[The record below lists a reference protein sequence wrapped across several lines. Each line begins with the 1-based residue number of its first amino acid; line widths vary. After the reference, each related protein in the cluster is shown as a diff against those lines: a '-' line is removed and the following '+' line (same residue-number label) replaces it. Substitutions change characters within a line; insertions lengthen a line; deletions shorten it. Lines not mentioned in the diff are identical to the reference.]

1 MSRLTPFRPL
11 IFLVLGL
18 LAFVLFL
25 ALPPRMVEYLWM
37 DNLGFAS
44 VFWRNV
50 GLRTGLFLVGFVL
63 ATMYFAANV
72 WFIYSRFSVLRWRTM
87 FATERGPTPE
97 FELTPSRFRMIG
109 FGVAAF
115 LGLFFALQ
123 ATALSSHTIL
133 FLSNGSTG
141 IAEPIFGRDV
151 SFYLLKLPLLGAMQ
165 SFVLALGVLGI
176 ALTVGAHVWIGSVT
190 VDKGKLIAPRPVIR
204 QLSVNISV
212 FLLAWAA
219 GYFLRRYELLY
230 TSGGTVFGI
239 GYIDHNILIPVY
251 WVMIV
256 ATLILVGLVI
266 MNLQK
271 ARARLL
277 GVAVVGYFMV
287 MILGLGVVPAII
299 QRFSVEP
306 NELQREHVYLENNIE
321 FTRWRTDSTSVEE
334 REYPAE
340 TTLTYA
346 DVVEN
351 NDIIRNIRLW
361 DPRLLIQ
368 TFRQLQEIRTYYQFY
383 SVDIDRYEI
392 EGEVRQV
399 MLSAREIAQR
409 LPSQADTWINRH
421 MQYTHGYGIAMNEVA
436 DVGPEG
442 TPRLLVQD
450 LPPISDVGFEVPR
463 PEIYYGM
470 GTPTYR
476 IVNTDV
482 PELSYPRGDDNVYTH
497 YDGVGGVQLN
507 SFFRRALFALF
518 HADANIVLS
527 DLIHDQSRMQFWN
540 RVQERVRR
548 VAPFLRLDEDPYLIV
563 TDEGLVWM
571 QDAYTISRT
580 FPYSEPSRRQNLNYI
595 RNSVKVVVNAYH
607 GTVDLYVTEPDDPII
622 QAYQQFYPGLFR
634 SFDEMP
640 YELRRHLRYPQD
652 MFTIQIE
659 RFARYH
665 MTQPQVF
672 YNNEDLWTRPREQ
685 YGGQTIAM
693 EPYYVITQL
702 PGETG
707 LEFSLMT
714 PMTPEARGNMIAWI
728 AARSD
733 AEHYGQLVAYKLPKD
748 RLIYGPVQVESRID
762 QDTEIS
768 QQLALWDQRGSRVIR
783 GNLMVIP
790 IERSFLYVE
799 PVFLIADGNQIPQ
812 LRRVIVSF
820 GERVA
825 MERTLDEALASIFQE
840 ELRPLVARGEVD
852 DDVLAP
858 LLGDRSEEDFRR
870 ARETLDRAM
879 EALRDGN
886 FGVFGTRLEE
896 LRRIL
901 DSPSASR
908 AVPPAD
914 TMGTALSAA
923 PASTA
928 PVSLDR

>member
-1 MSRLTPFRPL
+1 MG
-11 IFLVLGL
+11 VGL

-25 ALPPRMVEYLWM
+25 ALPPRMVEFLWM
-37 DNLGFAS
+37 DNLGFS
-44 VFWRNV
+44 TVFWRNV
-50 GLRTGLFLVGFVL
+50 SLRTGLFLAGFVI
-63 ATMYFAANV
+63 ATLYFAANV
-72 WFIYSRFSVLRWRTM
+72 WFIYSRFSVLKWRSM
-87 FATERGPTPE
+87 FAAERPATPE
-97 FELTPSRFRMIG
+97 FELTPGRFRLIG
-109 FGVAAF
+109 FGVATF
-115 LGLFFALQ
+115 LGLFFGLQ
-123 ATALSSHTIL
+123 ASALSSQTIL
-133 FLSNGSTG
+133 FLGNGATG
-141 IAEPIFGRDV
+141 VAEPIFGRDV
-151 SFYLLKLPLLGAMQ
+151 SFYLLTLPFLSALR

-176 ALTVGAHVWIGSVT
+176 SVTVGAHVWIGSVT
-190 VDKGKLIAPRPVIR
+190 VEKGKLIAPRPVIR
-204 QLSVNISV
+204 QLSVNIVV

-219 GYFLRRYELLY
+219 GYFFRRYELLY
-230 TSGGTVFGI
+230 TSGGTVFGV
-239 GYIDHNILIPVY
+239 GYIEHNVLIPVY
-251 WVMIV
+251 WIMIA
-256 ATLILVGLVI
+256 ATLLLVALVV

-277 GVAVVGYFMV
+277 GVAVVGYFLV
-287 MILGLGVVPAII
+287 MILGLGVVPAVI

-306 NELQREHVYLENNIE
+306 NELQREYAYLENNIE
-321 FTRWRTDSTSVEE
+321 FTRLAYGLDQVEE

-340 TTLTYA
+340 TSLTYE
-346 DVVEN
+346 DVVA
-351 NDIIRNIRLW
+351 NDAIIRNIRLW

-409 LPSQADTWINRH
+409 LPSRADTWINRH

-450 LPPISDVGFEVPR
+450 LPPISNVGFEIPR
-463 PEIYYGM
+463 PEIYFGM

-482 PELSYPRGDDNVYTH
+482 PELSYPSGDDNVYTH

-518 HADANIVLS
+518 HADANIILS

-540 RVQERVRR
+540 RVQDRVRR
-548 VAPFLRLDEDPYLIV
+548 VAPFLRFDDDPYLIV
-563 TDEGLVWM
+563 TDEGMVWM
-571 QDAYTISRT
+571 QDAYTVSRT

-595 RNSVKVVVNAYH
+595 RNSVKMVVDAYH

-622 QAYQQFYPGLFR
+622 RAYQQFYPGLFR

-640 YELRRHLRYPQD
+640 SELRRHLRYPQD
-652 MFTIQIE
+652 MFTIQVE

-685 YGGQTIAM
+685 YGGQMIAM

-702 PGETG
+702 PGEEG

-714 PMTPEARGNMIAWI
+714 PMTPEARDNMVAWI

-733 AEHYGQLVAYKLPKD
+733 AEHYGRLIAYKLPKD
-748 RLIYGPVQVESRID
+748 RLIYGPIQVESRID
-762 QDTEIS
+762 QDTEIA

-790 IERSFLYVE
+790 IESSFLYVE

-825 MERTLDEALASIFQE
+825 MEPTLDEALASIYQE
-840 ELRPLVARGEVD
+840 VLRPLVARGELGED
-852 DDVLAP
+852 D
-858 LLGDRSEEDFRR
+858 LGPVFDTRSETEFRR
-870 ARETLDRAM
+870 AREALDRAM
-879 EALRDGN
+879 EALQEGN
-886 FGVFGTRLEE
+886 FGAFGTRLED

-901 DSPSASR
+901 DSPSTQPATTQ
-908 AVPPAD
+908 AD
-914 TMGTALSAA
+914 TLGALSVA
-923 PASTA
+923 PAATA
-928 PVSLDR
+928 PVSPDR